1 MKCKSCNVQVSPTF
15 VAAISDNKCPACG
28 KRMMTEVHYKK
39 IFHVA
44 EQIGGLGFDEKI
56 IVGLAAA
63 IASKFTLVP
72 KDLALEQDEN
82 GNIELESDDEPVYKK
97 KAPSAKNA
105 PPPKGMSSQAARK
118 INMLNNLEQDD
129 DEDDDLTPEEEQAL
143 VKEWGL
149 EAGSKD
155 NVVVGGSSS
164 YDHDLA
170 SSLEGMD
177 FGGDMPVGPVV
188 TMGGNSAAAKHAE
201 LLARAAQVKNN
212 PNNFRVR
219 RVDE

>member
-97 KAPSAKNA
+97 KSSPAKNT
-105 PPPKGMSSQAARK
+105 PKGMSSQAARK
-118 INMLNNLEQDD
+118 MNMLNNLEHD
-129 DEDDDLTPEEEQAL
+129 DEDSDLTPEEEQAL

-155 NVVVGGSSS
+155 NVVVSGGSSS
-164 YDHDLA
+164 YDQDLS

-177 FGGDMPVGPVV
+177 FGGDMPIGPV